1 MTANAWSI
9 LALGGAVFLWCASLQ
24 AVDPRHMTDTGLVSV
39 LPLSTY
45 LSLIVLVVSFC
56 LSLHRRPTPEA
67 ILLLH
72 VGALVIML
80 HSTPAIVY
88 ETLRYSWAWK
98 HVGIVDYIQRHHS
111 LDPDITVL
119 SAYHNWPG
127 FFSLISFA
135 TEISSEENPLMFATW
150 APVFFDLLYLGALL
164 FVFQSLTR
172 DRRLV
177 WFSVWL
183 FFLTNWVGQDY
194 FSPQAYAYFLHLVI
208 LGICLRWFGA
218 DTRAREIAQPHSFIH
233 RTVSLLGRLV
243 KPGANDHI
251 PEPNV
256 RPLERAGLIAI
267 VTLLFMALSSSHQL
281 TPFMTITS
289 ITGLV
294 VFRRCSAT
302 GLPVLMTVIAVSWL
316 VYGARSFLI
325 DDLSS
330 LLGAVGHVSE
340 NLNDNLTDLS
350 RATSGQKL
358 VATMGRTLSAIL
370 WGMAVVGGLR
380 RLRLGYRDVSGVVL
394 TVAPFATLM
403 GTAYGGEVI
412 FRIYFF
418 GLPFA
423 AFFAAALIYASASAG
438 TSTRAVVSTV
448 FLSCVLLSGFGFAHY
463 GKDRQYH
470 FTKGEVAA
478 ANFLYNTAPPGS
490 LIIEGSRSYPTQ
502 FRNYE
507 FFTYVPIDREP
518 RETQLRIVEDPV
530 KALSRWMTN
539 ERYSRAYLFVTRSQ
553 KADDETLGA
562 LPPGSLDFIEDA
574 LSASRKFEV
583 IYENEDAKIFVLARA
598 ISEMG
603 Q

>member
-1 MTANAWSI
+1 MSQGCW
-9 LALGGAVFLWCASLQ
+9 
-24 AVDPRHMTDTGLVSV
+24 
-39 LPLSTY
+39 
-45 LSLIVLVVSFC
+45 
-56 LSLHRRPTPEA
+56 HR
-67 ILLLH
+67 
-72 VGALVIML
+72 G
-80 HSTPAIVY
+80 
-88 ETLRYSWAWK
+88 
-98 HVGIVDYIQRHHS
+98 
-111 LDPDITVL
+111 
-119 SAYHNWPG
+119 
-127 FFSLISFA
+127 
-135 TEISSEENPLMFATW
+135 
-150 APVFFDLLYLGALL
+150 
-164 FVFQSLTR
+164 
-172 DRRLV
+172 
-177 WFSVWL
+177 
-183 FFLTNWVGQDY
+183 
-194 FSPQAYAYFLHLVI
+194 
-208 LGICLRWFGA
+208 
-218 DTRAREIAQPHSFIH
+218 
-233 RTVSLLGRLV
+233 LGRLV

-251 PEPNV
+251 PEPKV

-267 VTLLFMALSSSHQL
+267 VTLLFMALSSNHQL

-518 RETQLRIVEDPV
+518 RETQLRIIEDPV
-530 KALSRWMTN
+530 KALSRWMDQREIFPSLSVCYKKPKSGRRN
-539 ERYSRAYLFVTRSQ
+539 TRSAAARQ
-553 KADDETLGA
+553 
-562 LPPGSLDFIEDA
+562 
-574 LSASRKFEV
+574 SRFHRGR
-583 IYENEDAKIFVLARA
+583 FVGIAEIRSHLRK
-598 ISEMG
+598 
-603 Q
+603 